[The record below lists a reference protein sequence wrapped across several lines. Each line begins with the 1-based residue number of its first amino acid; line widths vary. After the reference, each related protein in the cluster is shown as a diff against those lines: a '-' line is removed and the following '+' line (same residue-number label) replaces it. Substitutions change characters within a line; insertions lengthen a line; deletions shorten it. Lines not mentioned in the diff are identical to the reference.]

1 MTRMLR
7 YLAVGGLTLLAAER
21 LGAQGID
28 GTWITE
34 FERMMRNEGGSVTTG
49 EKVRAKMV
57 LQRKGDSVT
66 GIWQVAATEA
76 AASAPRQ
83 LRGTIAGNKVALTT
97 EFEAT
102 VNVNGERSTR
112 KLTVVYD
119 FTIDGDKLEGTVT
132 NRSSDMDMPP
142 RPFSAWRD
150 KTG

>member
-7 YLAVGGLTLLAAER
+7 YLALGGLTLVAAAP
-21 LGAQGID
+21 LTAQGID

-66 GIWQVAATEA
+66 GTWQVAAAEA
-76 AASAPRQ
+76 APAAPRQ

-97 EFEAT
+97 EFEAA
-102 VNVNGERSTR
+102 VNINGERSIR

-132 NRSSDMDMPP
+132 NRSGATDMPP